1 MVGREINSGKRGTDP
16 MDDLRIRMEDIL
28 QAQKNIQ
35 SVARVTPMNPALG
48 SMLGKKN
55 IYFKLENRQLTGS
68 FKIRGALNKI
78 SHLTESE
85 KKRGV
90 IAASAGNHAQGVAMS
105 ARLFGVQS
113 KIVMPHSAPLIKISS
128 TKSYGAEVILFGHV
142 FDESYNKALEIAR
155 DEKRVFVHPY
165 EDRFVI
171 AGQGTIGLEIL
182 EALANVKSIVI
193 PIGGGGLISGI
204 AFAVKQLNPKCKI
217 YGVVSNQTPAM
228 MNLKKGREKEQN
240 VSPFVSTIADGIAV
254 KKPSSRIFD
263 LFIDP
268 LVDDIVA
275 VHDEDIAQAIVYAME
290 VEKVILEG
298 SGAAGL
304 AAVLKGY
311 FKKLEEPTC
320 VLLCGGNIDLNVI
333 GNIIDTGLRQSG
345 RLVRLSV
352 IVNDLPGEL
361 AALTKDFAETR
372 ANVLDVIHDRV
383 NSHISLRQTKIDF
396 LLETMGFHHIEEI
409 REKIRQRNIRIL
421 EEVTDHACIPGN

>member
-1 MVGREINSGKRGTDP
+1 MENLTIC
-16 MDDLRIRMEDIL
+16 MDDVL
-28 QAQKNIQ
+28 QARKNIQ
-35 SVARVTPMNPALG
+35 SVARVTPVNRALG
-48 SMLGKKN
+48 PELGRKN
-55 IYFKLENRQLTGS
+55 IYFKFENRQLTGS

-78 SHLTESE
+78 SNLTELE
-85 KKRGV
+85 KKQGV

-105 ARLFGVQS
+105 AKLFGVQS
-113 KIVMPHSAPLIKISS
+113 KIVMPQTAPLIKVSS
-128 TKSYGAEVILFGHV
+128 TKSYGGEVILFGQV

-155 DEKRVFVHPY
+155 EEKRTFIHPY
-165 EDRFVI
+165 EDRFVV

-182 EALANVKSIVI
+182 EALADVKSIVV

-204 AFAVKQLNPKCKI
+204 AFTVKKLNPKCKI
-217 YGVVSNQTPAM
+217 YGVVSDQTPGM
-228 MNLKKGREKEQN
+228 MNLKKGDGKN

-254 KKPSSRIFD
+254 KKPSTLIFNS
-263 LFIDP
+263 FIKP

-275 VHDEDIAQAIVYAME
+275 VHDEDIARAIVYGME

-304 AAVLKGY
+304 AAVLKGEL
-311 FKKLEEPTC
+311 KLEEPSC

-333 GNIIDTGLRQSG
+333 GNIIDTGLKQNG

-372 ANVLDVIHDRV
+372 ANVLDVIHDRIH
-383 NSHISLRQTKIDF
+383 SHISLRQTRIDF
-396 LLETMGFHHIEEI
+396 TLETTGFHHIEEI
-409 REKIRQRNIRIL
+409 KKKIRKRNIQIL
-421 EEVTDHACIPGN
+421 EEVISHACIPGN

>member
-1 MVGREINSGKRGTDP
+1 MEDLKIN
-16 MDDLRIRMEDIL
+16 LEDIL
-28 QAQKNIQ
+28 QARKNIQ
-35 SVARVTPMNPALG
+35 SVARVTPVNPALG
-48 SMLGKKN
+48 SELSKKN
-55 IYFKLENRQLTGS
+55 IHFKFENRQLTGS

-78 SHLTESE
+78 SNLTESE
-85 KKRGV
+85 KKQGV

-105 ARLFGVQS
+105 AKLFGVQS
-113 KIVMPHSAPLIKISS
+113 KIVMPQTAPLIKISS
-128 TKSYGAEVILFGHV
+128 TRSYGAEVVLFGHV

-155 DEKRVFVHPY
+155 EEKRVFIHPY

-182 EALANVKSIVI
+182 DALADVKSIVV

-204 AFAVKQLNPKCKI
+204 AFAVKKLNPQCKI
-217 YGVVSNQTPAM
+217 YGVVSNQTPGM
-228 MNLKKGREKEQN
+228 MNLKKREGKS
-240 VSPFVSTIADGIAV
+240 VSSFVSTIADGITV
-254 KKPSSRIFD
+254 KKPSVRIFD
-263 LFIDP
+263 SFINP

-304 AAVLKGY
+304 AAVLKGQL
-311 FKKLEEPTC
+311 KLEEPAC
-320 VLLCGGNIDLNVI
+320 ILLCGGNIDLNVI
-333 GNIIDTGLRQSG
+333 GNIIDTGLRQNG

-361 AALTKDFAETR
+361 AALTKDFAQTH

-383 NSHISLRQTKIDF
+383 SSHISLRQTKIDF
-396 LLETMGFHHIEEI
+396 ILETTGFHHIEEI
-409 REKIRQRNIRIL
+409 KKNIRKRNIQIL
-421 EEVTDHACIPGN
+421 EEV